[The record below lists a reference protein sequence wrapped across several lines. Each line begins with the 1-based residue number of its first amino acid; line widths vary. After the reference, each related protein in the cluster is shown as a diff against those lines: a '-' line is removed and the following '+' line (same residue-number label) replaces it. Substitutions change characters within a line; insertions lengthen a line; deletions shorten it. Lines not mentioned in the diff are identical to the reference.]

1 MNTITEPV
9 TVKRLIA
16 RLKEYDENA
25 IITMPASNDDGAAD
39 AYLMVG
45 NDTVLGLVDY
55 YNSDSVEF
63 LWENNINQVIKHK
76 SHMLINLMNIWAC
89 Q

>member
-1 MNTITEPV
+1 MITITEPV

-25 IITMPASNDDGAAD
+25 IITMPASNDDGAAN

-63 LWENNINQVIKHK
+63 L
-76 SHMLINLMNIWAC
+76 
-89 Q
+89 

>member
-1 MNTITEPV
+1 MNTINEPV

-25 IITMPASNDDGAAD
+25 IITMPARNDDGAAD

-63 LWENNINQVIKHK
+63 L
-76 SHMLINLMNIWAC
+76 
-89 Q
+89 

>member
-63 LWENNINQVIKHK
+63 L
-76 SHMLINLMNIWAC
+76 
-89 Q
+89 